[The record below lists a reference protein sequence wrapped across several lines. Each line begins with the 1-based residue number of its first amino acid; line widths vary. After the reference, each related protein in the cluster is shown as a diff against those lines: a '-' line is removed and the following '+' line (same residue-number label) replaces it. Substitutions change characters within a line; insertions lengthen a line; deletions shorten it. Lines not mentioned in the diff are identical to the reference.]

1 MFYPPQKPWTEFSS
15 EEEKLEAFRRWGLVS
30 PKAKSMKPVVYA
42 GPGVDRPMRCNVVGC
57 QEPFFAVVEVEGNLS
72 CIHGDFLAE
81 TQPDIPGKLLD
92 GLTVPAF
99 LQDYVVIDLET
110 TGFDRHIDAII
121 EVAAI
126 RYSYGQE
133 VSRFQQ
139 LVNPHRTLS
148 PEIIG
153 LTGIT
158 QDMVDDA
165 PCFDDIGDA
174 LLEFLGDS
182 PIVGHNAI
190 GFDIPFL
197 EYHLRTELHNPK
209 ADTLPIA
216 RRTFPDLP
224 SYKLQNLD
232 KTLELG
238 ATTAHRAMADVET
251 THALLMACMVPDKY
265 RRKTALVATGNGAHL
280 DGKTDKIWKTEK
292 TGKPGKTGK
301 IGIGTNSNGNRKRAV
316 TQNEIPNRYVVL
328 DIETTGRSRTND
340 RIIEIA
346 ANKYENGVLT
356 DSFHRIINPFRML
369 PMEIVALTGL
379 TQEDVESGCAIEDVK
394 GEFLD
399 FISDNLL
406 VGHNIITFDVPFLS
420 VQLGVQ
426 IKNTLMDTLHLSR
439 EAFPQIN
446 NYKLEHL
453 NDVLNLRT
461 TRSHRAMEDVETT
474 NALLIACM
482 EPEKYNLQEQT
493 ALESQDQSEGKSF
506 GRKST
511 KNHSPKMGKFAKY
524 SADPKSIQPTVC
536 VNQDSPLCGKII
548 VFTGELSISRESA
561 MQWAVNAGA
570 VLKNS
575 VSGKTNYL
583 VVGKQDRTIVGADGI
598 SGKEEKAYALNDS
611 GKGHIEIIS
620 EEEFLKLAGGCGNG

>member
-1 MFYPPQKPWTEFSS
+1 MFYPPQKPWTEFAS
-15 EEEKLEAFRRWGLVS
+15 EDEKLEASRRWGLVA

-190 GFDIPFL
+190 SFDIPFL

-251 THALLMACMVPDKY
+251 THALLMACMVPDMY
-265 RRKTALVATGNGAHL
+265 RKKIVQITVSKKPDKAEEPKKQHSP
-280 DGKTDKIWKTEK
+280 KIWKF
-292 TGKPGKTGK
+292 
-301 IGIGTNSNGNRKRAV
+301 S
-316 TQNEIPNRYVVL
+316 
-328 DIETTGRSRTND
+328 
-340 RIIEIA
+340 
-346 ANKYENGVLT
+346 KYT
-356 DSFHRIINPFRML
+356 
-369 PMEIVALTGL
+369 
-379 TQEDVESGCAIEDVK
+379 
-394 GEFLD
+394 
-399 FISDNLL
+399 
-406 VGHNIITFDVPFLS
+406 
-420 VQLGVQ
+420 
-426 IKNTLMDTLHLSR
+426 
-439 EAFPQIN
+439 
-446 NYKLEHL
+446 
-453 NDVLNLRT
+453 
-461 TRSHRAMEDVETT
+461 
-474 NALLIACM
+474 
-482 EPEKYNLQEQT
+482 
-493 ALESQDQSEGKSF
+493 
-506 GRKST
+506 
-511 KNHSPKMGKFAKY
+511 
-524 SADPKSIQPTVC
+524 ADPKSIHPTTC
-536 VNQDSPLCGKII
+536 VNQDSQLCGKIV
-548 VFTGELSISRESA
+548 VFTGELSMPRGEA
-561 MQWAVNAGA
+561 MQLAVNAGA
-570 VLKNS
+570 VLKNF

-583 VVGKQDRTIVGADGI
+583 VVGKQDITIVGADGM
-598 SGKEEKAYALNDS
+598 SGKEEKAYTLNDS

-620 EEEFLKLAGGCGNG
+620 EEEFLKLVGGCGNG